1 MVGLLR
7 SDPGEEESTAYRP
20 APGLK
25 EIADLVRKT
34 SDTAEFTTFG
44 NPPPVSAALGLT
56 VYRLVQESLTNVLK
70 HAGPAAG
77 VRVTL
82 AYTADSIELEVSD
95 NGRGAA
101 AAPADTTQPGGPP
114 LASTGHGLQGMYER
128 VALHGGQ
135 LTAQPR
141 AGGGFVVRASLPLNP
156 DLTRPLGQPRPAN
169 QPSASDQPAHSS
181 L

>member
-77 VRVTL
+77 ARVTR

-101 AAPADTTQPGGPP
+101 TPGNNSTVPDGPP

-128 VALHGGQ
+128 VALHGGE

-141 AGGGFVVRASLPLNP
+141 PGGGFVVRASLPLGR
-156 DLTRPLGQPRPAN
+156 DLTMPLGHQGTQAAPV
-169 QPSASDQPAHSS
+169 ASP
-181 L
+181 